1 MTNTQIKRILDQHS
15 IPNYESGN
23 HIFADSMISGTAI
36 YEQVV
41 DLTGITK
48 SVSIQLPDSHS
59 MRMEKDLFPWIE
71 KLLIPR
77 QAERKPCK
85 AS

>member
-36 YEQVV
+36 YEQIV

-48 SVSIQLPDSHS
+48 PALYQWLGY
-59 MRMEKDLFPWIE
+59 
-71 KLLIPR
+71 
-77 QAERKPCK
+77 
-85 AS
+85 

>member
-15 IPNYESGN
+15 VPNYESGN
-23 HIFADSMISGTAI
+23 HIYADSMISGTAI

-48 SVSIQLPDSHS
+48 PALYQWLGY
-59 MRMEKDLFPWIE
+59 
-71 KLLIPR
+71 
-77 QAERKPCK
+77 
-85 AS
+85 